1 MITKELRKLE
11 LLCEYA
17 NKLVEKAG
25 LNDQKE
31 KSKLYEV
38 DNYQYFKTLLYVSNV
53 LPDFN
58 GNDGVSFSV
67 RDVLYKRFY
76 EFDDAIMYITLLEA
90 KHGERYSSDFC
101 YYETKKDMDE
111 CESIAKLKSTVR
123 AMIRNPENF
132 FRSE

>member
-76 EFDDAIMYITLLEA
+76 EFDDAIMYITLLEE
-90 KHGERYSSDFC
+90 KHGERYSSDFY